1 VRTGLWSRSGRH
13 RLYRT
18 AQRTPTQPR
27 YVWSALWLRLMDDT
41 SKTVKSWV
49 TFAGC
54 VLVVVVLYW
63 AQVVLVPFAVAILLT
78 FVLTPPVTWLQRW
91 LGRVPAVLAVVTLV
105 FAVLGLAGWGLALQ
119 MDHLADD
126 LPRYRANILAK
137 IADVRGAGKGG
148 SVEKLQET
156 IEDIKTDLG
165 RSDAPKGTVSRPV
178 VITSAQITGFSG
190 FAWLSPIVAQV
201 GTAGFVLTMVIFML
215 LERRDLR
222 ERLIGLFGHGQLAIT
237 TKAFDEAGTRVSR
250 QLLMQSLVNLV
261 YGMAV
266 GIGLYFLGVPYP
278 LVWAALGAALR
289 FIPYIGPVLGA
300 GAPILVSLAALQ
312 GWAGPLWVAG
322 LFLVLELFT
331 NLVLETAVCAG
342 AAGVSQVALLVAVAF
357 WTWLWG
363 PLGLLMATPLTVCLV
378 VLGKHVPGLE
388 FVGTL
393 MADTPALAPEHGY
406 YQRLLAGDQAE
417 AADLIERCLK
427 TVPERSVYDALLLP
441 ALNYAERDR
450 LEQRLSLEEETA
462 VIDATREL
470 LPQTAESIR
479 RLNPEPTSASD
490 QPPLSSPREPLR
502 VLGYATNGVA
512 DELALEM
519 LAHVLDELPIA
530 IEITRTRM
538 QASEVVALVHQQRF
552 SVVCIADLPPSPP
565 SKTRYLVKRL
575 RVAFPEV
582 RIVVGRWAPPPL
594 ADESTQVLRDIG
606 ANLVASTL
614 VETRTYL
621 AGLVEVPRIQ
631 VRETTEVHAA

>member
-1 VRTGLWSRSGRH
+1 VWTRTRVDLRHPVCAAQPPNGLG
-13 RLYRT
+13 
-18 AQRTPTQPR
+18 P
-27 YVWSALWLRLMDDT
+27 MDDT
-41 SKTVKSWV
+41 SKTVKPWV

-63 AQVVLVPFAVAILLT
+63 AQAVLMPFAVAILLT

-91 LGRVPAVLAVVTLV
+91 VGRVPAVLAVATLV
-105 FAVLGLAGWGLALQ
+105 FAVLGLAGWGLARQL
-119 MDHLADD
+119 DHLADD
-126 LPRYRANILAK
+126 LPRYRANILVK

-165 RSDAPKGTVSRPV
+165 RSEAPRGTVSRPV
-178 VITSAQITGFSG
+178 VVTSEQVTGFSG
-190 FAWLSPIVAQV
+190 FTWLAPIVGPL
-201 GTAGFVLTMVIFML
+201 GTAGFVLAMVIFML

-222 ERLIGLFGHGQLAIT
+222 DRLIGLFGHGQLAIT

-261 YGMAV
+261 YGIAV

-312 GWAGPLWVAG
+312 GWAGPLWVIA
-322 LFLVLELFT
+322 LFVVLELFT
-331 NLVLETAVCAG
+331 NLVLETVLYSG
-342 AAGVSQVALLVAVAF
+342 AAGVSQVALLASVAF

-363 PLGLLMATPLTVCLV
+363 PLGLLLATPLTVCLV

-406 YQRLLAGDQAE
+406 YQRLLARDQAE
-417 AADLIERCLK
+417 AADLIERHIK
-427 TVPERSVYDALLLP
+427 TETPRSVYDALLLP

-470 LPQTAESIR
+470 LSDAAESIR
-479 RLNPEPTSASD
+479 RLNPEPPAA
-490 QPPLSSPREPLR
+490 PEHPLPGPREPLR

-512 DELALEM
+512 DELALAM
-519 LAHVLDELPIA
+519 LAHLLDDLPIDV
-530 IEITRTRM
+530 EIARTRM
-538 QASEVVALVHQQRF
+538 QASEVVSLVHEQGF

-575 RVAFPEV
+575 RAALPEV
-582 RIVVGRWAPPPL
+582 RVLVGRWAPSAL
-594 ADESTQVLRDIG
+594 ADESTQVLRETG

-614 VETRTYL
+614 METRTYL
-621 AGLVEVPRIQ
+621 AGLAEIPRLPVP
-631 VRETTEVHAA
+631 ETTEVHAA

>member
-1 VRTGLWSRSGRH
+1 
-13 RLYRT
+13 
-18 AQRTPTQPR
+18 
-27 YVWSALWLRLMDDT
+27 MDDT
-41 SKTVKSWV
+41 SKTVKPWV

-63 AQVVLVPFAVAILLT
+63 AQAVLVPFAVAILLA

-91 LGRVPAVLAVVTLV
+91 VGRVPAVLAVVTLV
-105 FAVLGLAGWGLALQ
+105 FAVLGLAGWGLARQ

-137 IADVRGAGKGG
+137 ISDVRGAGKGG

-165 RSDAPKGTVSRPV
+165 RSDAPKGTVARPV
-178 VITSAQITGFSG
+178 VVTSEQVTGFAG
-190 FAWLSPIVAQV
+190 FAWLAPIVGEL
-201 GTAGFVLTMVIFML
+201 GTAAFVLAMVIFML

-222 ERLIGLFGHGQLAIT
+222 DRLIGLVGHGQLAIT

-261 YGMAV
+261 YGIAV
-266 GIGLYFLGVPYP
+266 GIGLHFLGVPYA

-289 FIPYIGPVLGA
+289 FIPYIGPVLGT
-300 GAPILVSLAALQ
+300 GAPILVSLAALP
-312 GWAGPLWVAG
+312 GWAGPLWVVG
-322 LFLVLELFT
+322 LFVVLELFT
-331 NLVLETAVCAG
+331 NLVLETVLYAG
-342 AAGVSQVALLVAVAF
+342 AAGVSQVALLASVAF

-363 PLGLLMATPLTVCLV
+363 PLGLLLATPLTVCLV

-406 YQRLLAGDQAE
+406 YQRLLARDQAE
-417 AADLIERCLK
+417 AADLIERHIK
-427 TVPERSVYDALLLP
+427 TEPHRSVYDALLLP

-450 LEQRLSLEEETA
+450 LEQRLSPEEETA

-470 LPQTAESIR
+470 LLDAAESIR
-479 RLNPEPTSASD
+479 RLNPAPLEAPD
-490 QPPLSSPREPLR
+490 HQPLPGPREPLR
-502 VLGYATNGVA
+502 VLGYAANGVA
-512 DELALEM
+512 DELALAM
-519 LAHVLDELPIA
+519 LAHVLDDLPIA
-530 IEITRTRM
+530 VEITRTRM
-538 QASEVVALVHQQRF
+538 QASELVSLVHERGF
-552 SVVCIADLPPSPP
+552 TVVCIADLPPSPP

-575 RVAFPEV
+575 RAALPEL
-582 RIVVGRWAPPPL
+582 RILVGRWAPSAL
-594 ADESTQVLRDIG
+594 ADESTLVLRDTG

-614 VETRTYL
+614 LESRTYL
-621 AGLVEVPRIQ
+621 GGLVEIPRIPLP
-631 VRETTEVHAA
+631 ETTGVHAA